1 MIFACRSFSPPKQPV
16 QPARRIPARLSSHHV
31 STTGHAAHPSFPL
44 RCSARPSRPLL
55 GPAFVRFLGCATAA
69 HPAAGK
75 CLSFQS
81 SNFAEVAFGT
91 RDLTQNRSMNSY
103 EIALQLRNS
112 GLYERMALATP
123 TRFVA
128 RSRTRSQSFLGCAS
142 PPLSQVI
149 CNRTKNDQDIH
160 CGLLRGCR
168 DR

>member
-55 GPAFVRFLGCATAA
+55 GPAFVRFLGWATAA

-112 GLYERMALATP
+112 GSGGFCALTTP
-123 TRFVA
+123 GSKSVNVA
-128 RSRTRSQSFLGCAS
+128 GYL
-142 PPLSQVI
+142 V
-149 CNRTKNDQDIH
+149 
-160 CGLLRGCR
+160 
-168 DR
+168 

>member
-55 GPAFVRFLGCATAA
+55 GPAFVRFLGWATAA

-112 GLYERMALATP
+112 GSAAFRAKSPNLRDASLMEYGLRGTLP
-123 TRFVA
+123 TRPMLTPYIRFLFIDSHFCLTLPSDLT
-128 RSRTRSQSFLGCAS
+128 SRR
-142 PPLSQVI
+142 
-149 CNRTKNDQDIH
+149 
-160 CGLLRGCR
+160 
-168 DR
+168 